1 MSVGVVEACYQGI
14 MGHKAAEERLREVGA
29 DSYLTRESDIK
40 KGKFV
45 LSFLSKTGAVKHSVL
60 RNPAFRKEFKTIKEG
75 SEVME
80 KMILTNDEC
89 VHQVPLRVRV
99 AELEEQIRILSL
111 GQASSS

>member
-1 MSVGVVEACYQGI
+1 MLN
-14 MGHKAAEERLREVGA
+14 H
-29 DSYLTRESDIK
+29 RESDIK

-60 RNPAFRKEFKTIKEG
+60 RNPAFRKEFSLKLSKTFYHF
-75 SEVME
+75 
-80 KMILTNDEC
+80 NDQEC
-89 VHQVPLRVRV
+89 EALRVRV